1 MNDRALLIF
10 DLDGTLYCTES
21 SFLPTMR
28 RVYAEFSVPAPPDDE
43 IMAVVGETFP
53 TFVEW
58 LLPQGFKAG
67 REEVIETIVRYELA
81 AISSE
86 GKLYPGVQKT
96 LAALQEAGHT
106 IALCTNGDAQY
117 AGAVLGATGIAS
129 LFAHLQTLDG
139 DEDSKTGMVAELR
152 QLYPR
157 VRAYMIGDRY
167 HDVEAGRANGCT
179 VVGAAYGYGRPG
191 ELDGVD
197 YRIAR
202 FTELPSIISSSGN
215 GLGRSGVEG

>member
-28 RVYAEFSVPAPPDDE
+28 RVYSEFSVPAPPDDE
-43 IMAVVGETFP
+43 IMSMVGETFP

-58 LLPQGFKAG
+58 LLPQGFKAS
-67 REEVIETIVRYELA
+67 REAVIEAIVRYELN

-86 GKLYPGVQKT
+86 GKLYPGVRKT
-96 LAALQEAGHT
+96 LAALQDGGHT

-117 AGAVLGATGIAS
+117 AGAVLGTTGIAS
-129 LFAHLQTLDG
+129 CFAHLQTLDS

-157 VRAYMIGDRY
+157 ACAYMIGDRY

-179 VVGAAYGYGRPG
+179 VVGAVYGYGRPG
-191 ELDGVD
+191 ELDSVD

-202 FTELPSIISSSGN
+202 FTELPSII
-215 GLGRSGVEG
+215 LLAEQELVAKAL